1 VPNPKTIR
9 ATLQPPSK
17 DYHVDDSVMK
27 DLAIPASKSAG
38 PFGWISTLGTKER
51 RVFGACVGGWA
62 LDAMDVQMYSFVIP
76 ALIATWNITRAQAGA
91 LSTASLLVSAMGGW
105 LAGWFADRYGRVRT
119 LQIAILWFAVFTFLS
134 GLAQNYEQ
142 LFAARALLGVGFGG
156 EWAAGAV
163 LLGEAVRAEH
173 RGKALGTMQA
183 GWAVGWGAAALLYAF
198 FFSVLPPETAWRALF
213 LVGIAPALMVFVIR
227 RYVEEPPVYLESKA
241 HLAAVGD
248 QPSFFEIFQ
257 PPLLRITFLGGLMG
271 TGAQGGYFA
280 VTTWLP
286 TFLRT
291 ERKLSVLDS
300 AGYLAVLIGG
310 SFCGYLSAGY
320 LADRIG
326 RRMTFLVFAIGAGLV
341 AVTYTTFPF
350 SDRAMLV
357 LGFPLGFL
365 ASGVFSAMGP
375 FFTEHFPTR
384 VRGVGQGF
392 TYNVGRATGALFPT
406 LVGILSAKM
415 ALGHA
420 IGLFAGIAYATMAV
434 AAFLLPETKGKV
446 LTA

>member
-1 VPNPKTIR
+1 MKQSAEIADASIGR
-9 ATLQPPSK
+9 PSG
-17 DYHVDDSVMK
+17 
-27 DLAIPASKSAG
+27 A
-38 PFGWISTLGTKER
+38 FGWLSDLTARER
-51 RVFGACVGGWA
+51 RAFTACVGGWA

-76 ALIATWNITRAQAGA
+76 TLIAIWGITRAQAGV
-91 LSTASLLVSAMGGW
+91 LGTAALLVSAAGGW
-105 LAGWFADRYGRVRT
+105 LAGWFADRFGRVRT
-119 LQIAILWFAVFTFLS
+119 LQVAILFFAVFTFLS
-134 GLAQNYEQ
+134 GLAQNFEQ
-142 LFAARALLGVGFGG
+142 LFAARALMGIGFGG

-163 LLGEAVRAEH
+163 LLGEVIRAEH
-173 RGKALGTMQA
+173 RGKALGLMQA

-213 LVGIAPALMVFVIR
+213 LVGILPALLVFFVR
-227 RYVEEPPVYLESKA
+227 RYVEEPEVYRRSRAE
-241 HLAAVGD
+241 LAARGD
-248 QPSFFEIFQ
+248 RPSFFEIFR
-257 PPLLRITFLGGLMG
+257 PPLLRVTFLGGLMG
-271 TGAQGGYFA
+271 TGAQGGYYA

-291 ERKLSVLDS
+291 ERHLSILDS
-300 AGYLAVLIGG
+300 AGYLAVSIAGA
-310 SFCGYLSAGY
+310 FCGYLTGGY

-326 RRMTFLVFAIGAGLV
+326 RRLTFLVFATGAGSV
-341 AVTYTTFPF
+341 AILYTMVPF

-357 LGFPLGFL
+357 LGFPLGFF

-392 TYNVGRATGALFPT
+392 AYNIGRATGALFPA

-415 ALGHA
+415 PLGEA

-434 AAFLLPETKGKV
+434 AAFLLPETRGKV